1 MLLMTTSGRALVLLT
16 QAALL
21 NLLQALQERFSLL
34 ELQVVLKFWMVRS
47 QVTLQLQ
54 RQELLPQE
62 VPSVPL
68 VLKAPLIQ

>member
-21 NLLQALQERFSLL
+21 DLLQALQKRFSLL

-54 RQELLPQE
+54 QQELLPQE

-68 VLKAPLIQ
+68 VLKAPLLQ

>member
-54 RQELLPQE
+54 RQELLPQG

>member
-1 MLLMTTSGRALVLLT
+1 MTTSGRALVLLT

-68 VLKAPLIQ
+68 VLKAPLLQ